1 MFSLY
6 IYLNSFTDLLYYCI
20 QLVQMDCTSNFC
32 EHDCTLLYK
41 VMLPKHTAGA
51 HTVLGSAAL
60 LYVYT
65 IDQCLYVF
73 AVNLF

>member
-1 MFSLY
+1 MVEKIARSTY
-6 IYLNSFTDLLYYCI
+6 TDKHVNTTVHC
-20 QLVQMDCTSNFC
+20 CTR
-32 EHDCTLLYK
+32 

-51 HTVLGSAAL
+51 QTVLGSGVL

>member
-1 MFSLY
+1 
-6 IYLNSFTDLLYYCI
+6 
-20 QLVQMDCTSNFC
+20 
-32 EHDCTLLYK
+32 LLYK